1 MRSMV
6 IHSELFGLVRSTP
19 NHEPAT
25 APPWTQVQSATA
37 VIGGSLTEESFWRAR
52 VSLRGVEVAEVS
64 RTVLVGRTN
73 KENV

>member
-37 VIGGSLTEESFWRAR
+37 VIGGSLTEEIFWRAR